1 MPPMLDTPVRTVNGL
16 STDDLMDPAM
26 TETPPMPGRQLSEGQ
41 LDKLEL
47 IKQMSP
53 AADID
58 AVRVSIE
65 AFMAELP
72 PLPVPGSG
80 RVTWAM

>member
-1 MPPMLDTPVRTVNGL
+1 
-16 STDDLMDPAM
+16 
-26 TETPPMPGRQLSEGQ
+26 MPGRQLSEGQ

-80 RVTWAM
+80 REIPQI

>member
-1 MPPMLDTPVRTVNGL
+1 
-16 STDDLMDPAM
+16 
-26 TETPPMPGRQLSEGQ
+26 MPGRQLSEGQ